1 MDHPLC
7 WNTGK
12 IRTHLPSMFSVQT
25 PYWIS
30 VMIPPHTQSFCTL
43 ASKQGFLQ
51 WLRMCKT
58 LVLSVFSLLFL
69 KNRFPA
75 SKTPV
80 PMNRERSQAQSGK
93 KLSKCPIMDHLHN
106 VTSQGAA
113 PSPLPCSPDLCSQ
126 KGWFPSFKIYLIILS
141 LHAVSGC
148 PSSLQNPKMTEE
160 NIRASFLFLLLDII
174 LEVDNS

>member
-80 PMNRERSQAQSGK
+80 PVWEETLQVSHHGPPAQCHFPRGCSLPPSMLSRPLLSERVIPFIQNLSDNLVPTCCFRVSIIPSKSKNDWGK
-93 KLSKCPIMDHLHN
+93 
-106 VTSQGAA
+106 
-113 PSPLPCSPDLCSQ
+113 
-126 KGWFPSFKIYLIILS
+126 Y
-141 LHAVSGC
+141 
-148 PSSLQNPKMTEE
+148 
-160 NIRASFLFLLLDII
+160 
-174 LEVDNS
+174 